1 VKNSGI
7 LYRGW
12 SKIQKQH
19 FSRFYGTI
27 WLSCTQ
33 PTGNSFTPNQWYWW
47 KAETLKVCLLLVW
60 TGESV
65 TRHLADRAYRPLTG
79 AEKWSRD
86 HHENLHIGTRRKI
99 HWSQKCYSFRSA
111 TKSHQYI
118 RLVITCSCT
127 ISYSYPLVHLLW
139 CQRGSVDKLLAHSTC
154 MLWWRF
160 YFSCLSSFT
169 QLLHRSDLCR
179 FTLRSAWSTVSMFF
193 FIYFFSVYRSALCD
207 TSLSE

>member
-1 VKNSGI
+1 MEQDPKTAFFTFLGYPLTI
-7 LYRGW
+7 LHTAYR
-12 SKIQKQH
+12 KQ
-19 FSRFYGTI
+19 FYPKPMVLMESRDSEGVPFASLD
-27 WLSCTQ
+27 WR
-33 PTGNSFTPNQWYWW
+33 
-47 KAETLKVCLLLVW
+47 VCDQAF
-60 TGESV
+60 G
-65 TRHLADRAYRPLTG
+65 RYRPLTG

-118 RLVITCSCT
+118 RLVITCSCS

-139 CQRGSVDKLLAHSTC
+139 CQRGWVDKLLAHSTC

-193 FIYFFSVYRSALCD
+193 YLFLFR
-207 TSLSE
+207 LSQCTVWYITQ